1 MWRFVRIVDP
11 VLAEDYSLR
20 RLPALAFFR
29 QRTPILYTGD
39 INNQEEV
46 FEFLFQNK
54 HTAEEDV
61 IVEDVDPER
70 LEILINYV
78 DFVVVLFYAVI
89 CILRSFCL
97 YCYSSFTH
105 LLLKPVPRQNSERH
119 IFFKYNTVECFLIN
133 IFLFSPQYLCGE
145 FPCCIH
151 PWFIYDTP

>member
-1 MWRFVRIVDP
+1 VRIVDSA
-11 VLAEDYSLR
+11 LAEDYSLR

-29 QRTPILYTGD
+29 QHTPILYTGD

-78 DFVVVLFYAVI
+78 DFVVVLFYAASI
-89 CILRSFCL
+89 
-97 YCYSSFTH
+97 
-105 LLLKPVPRQNSERH
+105 
-119 IFFKYNTVECFLIN
+119 
-133 IFLFSPQYLCGE
+133 LFSPTIIFVSQFKVVHSVFTYFKE
-145 FPCCIH
+145 FCSAFPIPRH
-151 PWFIYDTP
+151 LTNLHALSDLLFHFSGGMSS

>member
-1 MWRFVRIVDP
+1 MKSSYTDMGRFVRIVDSA
-11 VLAEDYSLR
+11 LAEDYSLR

-29 QRTPILYTGD
+29 QHTPILYTGD

-78 DFVVVLFYAVI
+78 DFVVVLFYEVSTVLSEDI
-89 CILRSFCL
+89 FV
-97 YCYSSFTH
+97 TN
-105 LLLKPVPRQNSERH
+105 LLSTRY
-119 IFFKYNTVECFLIN
+119 I
-133 IFLFSPQYLCGE
+133 QYLPISKR
-145 FPCCIH
+145 FLLSVCCSI
-151 PWFIYDTP
+151 

>member
-1 MWRFVRIVDP
+1 VRIVDSA
-11 VLAEDYSLR
+11 LAEDYSLR

-29 QRTPILYTGD
+29 QHTPILYTGD

-78 DFVVVLFYAVI
+78 DFVVVLFYEVSTVLSDDI
-89 CILRSFCL
+89 FVTHFKVQGT
-97 YCYSSFTH
+97 YSIYLFQRVS
-105 LLLKPVPRQNSERH
+105 L
-119 IFFKYNTVECFLIN
+119 TVSC
-133 IFLFSPQYLCGE
+133 S
-145 FPCCIH
+145 
-151 PWFIYDTP
+151 T